1 MTITLKRKNNDNDND
16 NDNDNNNNN
25 NNDNNNNNTNKIFL
39 PKCTLPYFF
48 IFLNPSP
55 KLLLFSSK
63 LFYQNLIFN
72 KFNTISSNI
81 FFLINVI

>member
-25 NNDNNNNNTNKIFL
+25 NNDNNNNNNTNKIFL

-63 LFYQNLIFN
+63 QLFIKILFSINL
-72 KFNTISSNI
+72 TQ
-81 FFLINVI
+81 